1 MRIPRAT
8 YRLQFHAGFTFRD
21 ARRLVPYLHALGISD
36 CYASSYLKAVPGSL
50 HGYDVADPTR
60 LNPEVGSE
68 EDYRAWVDALA
79 ADGLSHI
86 LDIVPNHMGIAKSA
100 NPWWQD
106 VLENGPSSR
115 YAPYF
120 DIDWHPIKRELE
132 DKVLLPILG
141 DQYGAV
147 LESQAL
153 QLACERGTFVLRY
166 FEHTLPIAPK
176 TFDQILSYRLPELV
190 RTRGESDPDVQ
201 ELESIITAVRRLPP
215 RDAGDLDLRS
225 EREREKEVIK
235 RRLAAL
241 MRGSPPIRDFIDENV
256 RLFNGV
262 CGEPRSFDRLDTLLE
277 GQAYRLAH
285 WRVASEEINY
295 RRFFDI
301 NELASLRM
309 EDPEVFHDVHRFAF
323 ELVRRGDVA
332 GLRVDHVDGIYDP
345 GDYLRRLQT
354 WARRVLEAPIGD
366 RPLYIVVEKIL
377 TGDETL
383 PADWPVYGMTGY
395 EFAAAVNGLFVDA
408 RNEKAFDDLY
418 ASIARGQPPFDEL
431 LYLNKKL
438 TMLMSMAGDAHAL
451 GHQLNRFSEKNR
463 HYRDFT
469 LYSLTLAIREIIAC
483 FPVYRTYITGAD
495 AVRPRDRAYIDQ
507 AVAAAKRRH
516 PAMSPLVFDFVADLL
531 LRDADFIPAEEKQE
545 QRDFVRKFQ
554 QLSSPVTAKGLED
567 TTLYVYNRLISLNEV
582 GSDPRRFG
590 RSPTDVHAWM
600 QARQTGWPHA
610 LSATSTHDTKR
621 SEDVRARLNVLSEIP
636 GAWKAAVG
644 RWRALN
650 RRHKVRVDRVP
661 APSANDEYLLYQTL
675 VGAWP
680 FEPVEGDAFRDRIQR
695 YMTKAIKEAKAHT
708 SWVNPNE
715 AYEAAMTGFVKAVLD
730 RGRDNPFLNEFVPFQ
745 ARIAEHG
752 IYNSLAQVVIKMMA
766 PGVPDFYQGSDLWH
780 LALVDPDNR
789 GPVDYERR
797 ERLLAEMVPEIED
810 AERRASLARRLLEAR
825 TDGRV
830 KLFVTTMGLRCRNRH
845 IEVFQQGEHVGLEAA
860 GLRRESVFAFARR
873 HDSQQLLVIVPR
885 LVTMLVPEAD
895 RPPVGQEVWG
905 DTTLSLP
912 PGLAGRFTNIFTGAQ
927 VDLSEGAPLALST
940 LLAEFPVAILEQE

>member
-1 MRIPRAT
+1 VRIPRAT

-21 ARRLVPYLHALGISD
+21 ARRLVPYLHALGITD

-50 HGYDVADPTR
+50 HGYDVADPTT

-68 EDYRAWVDALA
+68 QDYRAWIDALSA
-79 ADGLSHI
+79 HGMSHI
-86 LDIVPNHMGIAKSA
+86 LDIVPNHMGIASSA

-106 VLENGPSSR
+106 VLENGPGSR
-115 YAPYF
+115 YARYF
-120 DIDWHPIKRELE
+120 DIEWHPIKRELE
-132 DKVLLPILG
+132 NKVLLPILG
-141 DQYGAV
+141 DQYGTV

-201 ELESIITAVRRLPP
+201 ELESIITAVRRVPP
-215 RDAGDLDLRS
+215 REAEEPDLRT

-235 RRLAAL
+235 RRLAGL
-241 MRGSPPIRDFIDENV
+241 MRGSPPVRAFVDENV
-256 RLFNGV
+256 RLFNGTR
-262 CGEPRSFDRLDTLLE
+262 GEPRSFDRLDTLLE

-309 EDPEVFHDVHRFAF
+309 EDPEVFHDVHRFAI
-323 ELVRRGDVA
+323 ELVQRGDVT
-332 GLRVDHVDGIYDP
+332 GLRVDHVDGVYDP
-345 GDYLRRLQT
+345 GDYLRRLQI
-354 WARRVLEAPIGD
+354 WARRVLETPAGD
-366 RPLYIVVEKIL
+366 RPLYIGVEKIL
-377 TGDETL
+377 TGDEAL
-383 PADWPVYGMTGY
+383 PADWPVHGMTGY
-395 EFAAAVNGLFVDA
+395 EFAAAVNGLFVDS
-408 RNEKAFDDLY
+408 RNEKAFDDIY
-418 ASIARGQPPFDEL
+418 GSIARGQPPFDEL

-438 TMLMSMAGDAHAL
+438 TMLMSMAGDVHAL
-451 GHQLNRFSEKNR
+451 GHQLNQFSEKNR

-495 AVRPRDRAYIDQ
+495 AVRARDRAYIDQ

-516 PAMSPLVFDFVADLL
+516 PAMSPLVFDFVAALL

-582 GSDPRRFG
+582 GADPRRFG
-590 RSPTDVHAWM
+590 RSPADVHDWM
-600 QARQTGWPHA
+600 QTRQADWPHA
-610 LSATSTHDTKR
+610 LSATSTHDSKR
-621 SEDVRARLNVLSEIP
+621 SEDVRARVNVLSEIP

-675 VGAWP
+675 VGIWP
-680 FEPVEGDAFRDRIQR
+680 FDPIDDERFHDRIQR
-695 YMTKAIKEAKAHT
+695 YMAKAIKEAKAHT

-715 AYEAAMTGFVKAVLD
+715 AYEAAMTRFVHAVLD
-730 RGRDNPFLNEFVPFQ
+730 RRRDNPFLNEFLPFQ
-745 ARIAEHG
+745 TRIAEHG
-752 IYNSLAQVVIKMMA
+752 IYNSLAQVVLKATA
-766 PGVPDFYQGSDLWH
+766 PGVPDFYQGSELWH
-780 LALVDPDNR
+780 LVVVDPDNR

-797 ERLLAEMVPEIED
+797 ERLLAEMEPEIEHAD
-810 AERRASLARRLLEAR
+810 RRGSLARRLLEMR

-845 IEVFQQGEHVGLEAA
+845 PEWFQQGEYVPLEAT

-873 HDSQQLLVIVPR
+873 HGGRHLLVVVPR
-885 LVTMLVPEAD
+885 LVTVLVPEAD
-895 RPPVGQEVWG
+895 RPPIGQSVWS
-905 DTTLSLP
+905 DTALP
-912 PGLAGRFTNIFTGAQ
+912 LPSGIAGCFTNVFTGARIEI
-927 VDLSEGAPLALST
+927 LEGAPLALST
-940 LLAEFPVAILEQE
+940 VLAEFPVAILEQA